1 MARLVDTGPQTT
13 LDRVSDTRVAPHSV
27 RYRER
32 LWVPWWWWPLGLA
45 LAALIAFEVN
55 LGVRAL
61 PGWLPFAT
69 LFIVAA
75 AALLWLCRVEIRVTA
90 GPEGVE
96 LWAGEAHLPVKVIA
110 RSAEI
115 ARSAK
120 SAALGRQL
128 DPAAYVLHRAWIGP
142 MVLVVLDDAYD
153 PTPYWLVSC
162 RHPQRVLSA
171 LRS

>member
-1 MARLVDTGPQTT
+1 M
-13 LDRVSDTRVAPHSV
+13 SDTRVAPHSV

-90 GPEGVE
+90 GPDGVE

-142 MVLVVLDDAYD
+142 MVLVVLDDPDD

-162 RHPQRVLSA
+162 RHPERVLSA
-171 LRS
+171 LTR